1 MDTLTK
7 VVTTTA
13 IEPEPSL
20 LFCELLS
27 SSDRVSPFTT
37 RKRWKQAFIELTY
50 LSRQWQPSDGPPP
63 PYSIWMASS
72 EVDQKFLGY
81 FAKVTTTEN
90 NYLSSFLFRV
100 LGLSVIL
107 AEKLLRARKAKRL
120 DPVRDPRARHL
131 IHHILWLAREG
142 LVMVEQY
149 ILPMVGNY
157 VELRVLSYKLK
168 ASFYHIFVLFHNDPP
183 VNDRI
188 NRSRSDSF
196 SLFPDPLSPRLSKT
210 SSRDPTIRSPTGGGR
225 QRSPAISLGGPVGG
239 DGSMTTA
246 RTPPGLPLPAT
257 HPYPNGNANN
267 GSGVATFL
275 LPLQDYTPYAT
286 RAFREANELAERLLP
301 GSHPVRLSVK
311 VEYVAYVYDCLH
323 EAEASRK
330 MARLAVR
337 HVYEAQEGMDDDSFE
352 DAAEMVGILGRMMK
366 RGLGAGDSSGS
377 QQAGQSQGRER
388 VGAGTNAEQ
397 PPVPSAASST
407 ARVRPGVGGNTAAR
421 LNSQSSRTSSQQPST
436 WV

>member
-1 MDTLTK
+1 MDTDGIRTDGISESPIPTK
-7 VVTTTA
+7 A
-13 IEPEPSL
+13 
-20 LFCELLS
+20 
-27 SSDRVSPFTT
+27 
-37 RKRWKQAFIELTY
+37 RKRWKEGYGELTY
-50 LSRQWQPSDGPPP
+50 LSRQWQPSSKGQLDPPL
-63 PYSIWMASS
+63 YSIWMASS

-107 AEKLLRARKAKRL
+107 AEKLLRARRAKRL
-120 DPVRDPRARHL
+120 DPVRDPKARHL

-149 ILPMVGNY
+149 VLPMVGHY
-157 VELRVLSYKLK
+157 VELKVLSYKLK
-168 ASFYHIFVLFHNDPP
+168 ASFYHIFVLFHNEPP

-188 NRSRSDSF
+188 NRRRSIGSRDASYT
-196 SLFPDPLSPRLSKT
+196 LFPEPLSPRE
-210 SSRDPTIRSPTGGGR
+210 SREDRERLGRQATTIRSPAGNGR
-225 QRSPAISLGGPVGG
+225 RRSPAISLGGPVGG
-239 DGSMTTA
+239 GGMTANT

-257 HPYPNGNANN
+257 YPYHANGNN
-267 GSGVATFL
+267 GDGNGNGTATFL
-275 LPLQDYTPYAT
+275 LLLQDYTPYAT
-286 RAFREANELAERLLP
+286 QAFREADELAERLLP

-330 MARLAVR
+330 MARMAIR
-337 HVYEAQEGMDDDSFE
+337 HVYEAQEGMDDDSFQ

-366 RGLGAGDSSGS
+366 RGLGGGGSSGS
-377 QQAGQSQGRER
+377 QMQGQSVGG
-388 VGAGTNAEQ
+388 GAGGKRDA
-397 PPVPSAASST
+397 
-407 ARVRPGVGGNTAAR
+407 
-421 LNSQSSRTSSQQPST
+421 QQPST

>member
-1 MDTLTK
+1 
-7 VVTTTA
+7 
-13 IEPEPSL
+13 
-20 LFCELLS
+20 
-27 SSDRVSPFTT
+27 
-37 RKRWKQAFIELTY
+37 
-50 LSRQWQPSDGPPP
+50 
-63 PYSIWMASS
+63 
-72 EVDQKFLGY
+72 
-81 FAKVTTTEN
+81 
-90 NYLSSFLFRV
+90 
-100 LGLSVIL
+100 
-107 AEKLLRARKAKRL
+107 
-120 DPVRDPRARHL
+120 
-131 IHHILWLAREG
+131 
-142 LVMVEQY
+142 MVEQY
-149 ILPMVGNY
+149 VLPMVGNY

-210 SSRDPTIRSPTGGGR
+210 SSRDPAVRSPTGGGGR

-239 DGSMTTA
+239 STTT

-257 HPYPNGNANN
+257 HPYTNGNANN
-267 GSGVATFL
+267 GSGIATFL

-323 EAEASRK
+323 EAEDSRR

-352 DAAEMVGILGRMMK
+352 DAAEMVGILGRMMR
-366 RGLGAGDSSGS
+366 RGLGSGGSSGS
-377 QQAGQSQGRER
+377 QQAQAQSRER
-388 VGAGTNAEQ
+388 VVGGGGE
-397 PPVPSAASST
+397 PPVPSISST
-407 ARVRPGVGGNTAAR
+407 TTARARPSTAGGGYGGGGGTSAAAATR
-421 LNSQSSRTSSQQPST
+421 HASSQQPST

>member
-1 MDTLTK
+1 
-7 VVTTTA
+7 
-13 IEPEPSL
+13 
-20 LFCELLS
+20 
-27 SSDRVSPFTT
+27 
-37 RKRWKQAFIELTY
+37 
-50 LSRQWQPSDGPPP
+50 
-63 PYSIWMASS
+63 
-72 EVDQKFLGY
+72 
-81 FAKVTTTEN
+81 
-90 NYLSSFLFRV
+90 
-100 LGLSVIL
+100 
-107 AEKLLRARKAKRL
+107 
-120 DPVRDPRARHL
+120 
-131 IHHILWLAREG
+131 
-142 LVMVEQY
+142 MVEQY
-149 ILPMVGNY
+149 VLPMVGNY

-188 NRSRSDSF
+188 NRSRSESF

-210 SSRDPTIRSPTGGGR
+210 SSRDPAVRSPTGGGR

-239 DGSMTTA
+239 STTTA

-257 HPYPNGNANN
+257 HPYTNGNANN
-267 GSGVATFL
+267 GSGIATFL

-323 EAEASRK
+323 EAESSRR

-366 RGLGAGDSSGS
+366 RGLGSGGSSGS
-377 QQAGQSQGRER
+377 QQAQVQSRER
-388 VGAGTNAEQ
+388 VGGE
-397 PPVPSAASST
+397 PPVPSIGSST
-407 ARVRPGVGGNTAAR
+407 VRARGGSAAGGGGGGSGTAAAGR
-421 LNSQSSRTSSQQPST
+421 YGSPASSSQQPTT

>member
-1 MDTLTK
+1 
-7 VVTTTA
+7 
-13 IEPEPSL
+13 
-20 LFCELLS
+20 
-27 SSDRVSPFTT
+27 
-37 RKRWKQAFIELTY
+37 
-50 LSRQWQPSDGPPP
+50 
-63 PYSIWMASS
+63 
-72 EVDQKFLGY
+72 
-81 FAKVTTTEN
+81 
-90 NYLSSFLFRV
+90 
-100 LGLSVIL
+100 
-107 AEKLLRARKAKRL
+107 
-120 DPVRDPRARHL
+120 
-131 IHHILWLAREG
+131 
-142 LVMVEQY
+142 MVEQY

-183 VNDRI
+183 VNNRI

-210 SSRDPTIRSPTGGGR
+210 SSRDPAVRSPTGGGR

-239 DGSMTTA
+239 GGGSVTTA

-257 HPYPNGNANN
+257 HPYPNGNADN

-275 LPLQDYTPYAT
+275 LRLQDYTPYAT
-286 RAFREANELAERLLP
+286 RAFREANDLAERLLP

-366 RGLGAGDSSGS
+366 RGLGAGDSSSS
-377 QQAGQSQGRER
+377 QQASQSQSRER
-388 VGAGTNAEQ
+388 VVATQAEQ
-397 PPVPSAASST
+397 PPVPSIASST
-407 ARVRPGVGGNTAAR
+407 ARVRPGGGGGGGNTAAR
-421 LNSQSSRTSSQQPST
+421 VNSPSSRTSSQQPST

>member
-1 MDTLTK
+1 
-7 VVTTTA
+7 
-13 IEPEPSL
+13 
-20 LFCELLS
+20 
-27 SSDRVSPFTT
+27 
-37 RKRWKQAFIELTY
+37 
-50 LSRQWQPSDGPPP
+50 
-63 PYSIWMASS
+63 MASS

-210 SSRDPTIRSPTGGGR
+210 SSRDPAVRSPTGGRR

-239 DGSMTTA
+239 STTA

-257 HPYPNGNANN
+257 HPYTNGNANN

-286 RAFREANELAERLLP
+286 QAFREANELAERLLP

-323 EAEASRK
+323 ESEASRRL
-330 MARLAVR
+330 ARLAVR

-366 RGLGAGDSSGS
+366 RGLGSGGSSGS
-377 QQAGQSQGRER
+377 QQAQAQSRER
-388 VGAGTNAEQ
+388 VGGGGEPPAPPVSSTTTARARAGT
-397 PPVPSAASST
+397 AAAAP
-407 ARVRPGVGGNTAAR
+407 ARYA
-421 LNSQSSRTSSQQPST
+421 SSQQPST

>member
-1 MDTLTK
+1 M
-7 VVTTTA
+7 
-13 IEPEPSL
+13 
-20 LFCELLS
+20 
-27 SSDRVSPFTT
+27 
-37 RKRWKQAFIELTY
+37 
-50 LSRQWQPSDGPPP
+50 
-63 PYSIWMASS
+63 
-72 EVDQKFLGY
+72 
-81 FAKVTTTEN
+81 
-90 NYLSSFLFRV
+90 
-100 LGLSVIL
+100 
-107 AEKLLRARKAKRL
+107 RARKAKRL

-188 NRSRSDSF
+188 NRSRTDSF
-196 SLFPDPLSPRLSKT
+196 SLFPEPLSPRLSKT
-210 SSRDPTIRSPTGGGR
+210 SSRDPTVRSPTGGGR
-225 QRSPAISLGGPVGG
+225 QRSPAISLGKPVGG
-239 DGSMTTA
+239 GGGGSTTTA
-246 RTPPGLPLPAT
+246 RTPPGLAHPPT

-267 GSGVATFL
+267 GSGIATFL
-275 LPLQDYTPYAT
+275 LPLQDYKPYAT
-286 RAFREANELAERLLP
+286 LAFREANELAERLLP

-323 EAEASRK
+323 EAEESRK

-366 RGLGAGDSSGS
+366 RGLGVGDGSGS
-377 QQAGQSQGRER
+377 QQAAAQFQSSSGREK
-388 VGAGTNAEQ
+388 VGATAEQ
-397 PPVPSAASST
+397 PPAPSVASST
-407 ARVRPGVGGNTAAR
+407 VRARGGGSTTAAAR
-421 LNSQSSRTSSQQPST
+421 LGSPSSRSSSQQPTT